1 MHDGT
6 RGVSVQTEHGTAG
19 KEKIEAREVRWVGG
33 NDGMQKWARGQLKEE
48 EGRVMRRK
56 RERYTRHMEV

>member
-1 MHDGT
+1 MHDGS

-33 NDGMQKWARGQLKEE
+33 NDGMQKWVRGQLKEE
-48 EGRVMRRK
+48 EGRVTRRK
-56 RERYTRHMEV
+56 RYTRHMEV